1 MNVWLSICPRVE
13 NLFIYVFGYKISSYS
28 KIYRWRRL
36 QSGRLGKYGTGP
48 LGSWG
53 SWEISRKIAR
63 SEDSNPKYS
72 PMWKRL
78 QKTFWKKR
86 KWDFWPQ
93 IISDFKVFNLEA
105 NSSGSFDNISFQI
118 FVLNLDLEFQ
128 LSQPSRQCLVAVRTL
143 SDRWAT
149 ALRRATAAAAV
160 WI

>member
-1 MNVWLSICPRVE
+1 MSVWLSICPRVE

-28 KIYRWRRL
+28 KNYRWRRL
-36 QSGRLGKYGTGP
+36 QSGRLGRDRTGP

-93 IISDFKVFNLEA
+93 IISDFKVFNLDSNFLA
-105 NSSGSFDNISFQI
+105 VPMFFCATVVRRDGQLCCVVSIVFQILSMVKQSISFWNHQI
-118 FVLNLDLEFQ
+118 VTRTYVKNANL
-128 LSQPSRQCLVAVRTL
+128 
-143 SDRWAT
+143 
-149 ALRRATAAAAV
+149 
-160 WI
+160 